1 MAIEEEKA
9 KVELE
14 LEKAR
19 SKVRRICTYAG
30 MGLVGFL
37 VVYGVVWMGDRSAF
51 LAGIS
56 IFAPIIG
63 FWFGSR
69 SGDKTTEQIVQ
80 AINKLK

>member
-1 MAIEEEKA
+1 MTLEEEKA

-30 MGLVGFL
+30 IAVVSFL
-37 VVYGVVWMGDRSAF
+37 VIYGVVWMGDRSAF
-51 LAGIS
+51 IAGIS
-56 IFAPIIG
+56 IFGSLIG
-63 FWFGSR
+63 FWFGNR
-69 SGDKTTEQIVQ
+69 GGDKTTEQIVQ